1 MIFLGNE
8 EDLAHLQTMD
18 KNFIEGILIDAF
30 NAGYT
35 ACNKVVNDMY
45 NAAEA
50 AVEQELVDE
59 VPAGQNFIIELLKK
73 ANKMKE

>member
-8 EDLAHLQTMD
+8 EDLARLQVMD
-18 KNFIEGILIDAF
+18 KNFIESILMDAF

-35 ACNKVVNDMY
+35 ACNKAVTDMY

-50 AVEQELVDE
+50 AVEQGLVNE
-59 VPAGQNFIIELLKK
+59 VPAGQNFIIELIQK